1 MDFNLTEFSFASNG
15 DLKENIYQQN
25 LFLTEL
31 KFNEW
36 TSTLILFVI
45 VTINNKDQNYTH
57 ENVYLLIH
65 WSGNEV
71 F

>member
-15 DLKENIYQQN
+15 DLKENIYLQN

-31 KFNEW
+31 KFTEW

-71 F
+71 C

>member
-1 MDFNLTEFSFASNG
+1 MDFNLTEFSFAANG
-15 DLKENIYQQN
+15 DLKENIYLQN

-31 KFNEW
+31 KFTEW

>member
-15 DLKENIYQQN
+15 DLKENIYLQN

-31 KFNEW
+31 KFTEW

>member
-15 DLKENIYQQN
+15 DLKENIYLQN
-25 LFLTEL
+25 LFLKEL
-31 KFNEW
+31 KFTEW

>member
-15 DLKENIYQQN
+15 DLKENIYLQN

-31 KFNEW
+31 KFTEW

-57 ENVYLLIH
+57 ENIYLLIH